1 MGLQNKYDKKNQF
14 LGFVAEQAKLCN
26 FCTLCKK
33 TSSCKTTQG
42 RRKKQVQIERQTELV
57 RGGC

>member
-1 MGLQNKYDKKNQF
+1 MKQNQF

-42 RRKKQVQIERQTELV
+42 RRKKTSTDRVSDRACLEGV
-57 RGGC
+57 